1 MATAVICPHC
11 KRTIR
16 EEQRY
21 LMSADPERPGLL
33 GCLRGEAGEAWRV
46 FVTVAVCMLV
56 VLLITGLSLAVRTW
70 SG

>member
-1 MATAVICPHC
+1 MICPHC

-33 GCLRGEAGEAWRV
+33 DSLRGEAGEAWRI
-46 FVTVAVCMLV
+46 FVTVAVCVLV
-56 VLLITGLSLAVRTW
+56 VLMFTGLSVALRA
-70 SG
+70 